1 MKNARKPLV
10 AMMALGFAMATP
22 LAFAQDASVPQ
33 TDPTYSGEATTQ
45 AEPTAQDTYAD
56 DATAQAQPQAEQGQ
70 VTWADLDVDSDGK
83 LSRDEAAGLPA
94 LAQVF
99 DDVDADSDGFV
110 TPEEYQAYVARANGA
125 VDDDA

>member
-22 LAFAQDASVPQ
+22 LAFAQDASATQ
-33 TDPTYSGEATTQ
+33 DPAYTGEATTQ
-45 AEPTAQDTYAD
+45 APPTTQDGYAE
-56 DATAQAQPQAEQGQ
+56 DANAQAQPEAQQGQ
-70 VTWADLDVDSDGK
+70 VTWADLDGDSDGK
-83 LSRDEAAGLPA
+83 LSRDEASGLPA

-110 TPEEYQAYVARANGA
+110 TPEEYQAYVARASGA
-125 VDDDA
+125 TDDDA